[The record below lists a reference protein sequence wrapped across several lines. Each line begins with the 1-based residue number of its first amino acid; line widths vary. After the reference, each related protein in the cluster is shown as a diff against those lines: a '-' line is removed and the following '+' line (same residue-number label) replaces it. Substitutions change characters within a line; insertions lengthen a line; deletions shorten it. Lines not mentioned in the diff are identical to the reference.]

1 MFIEIHLRCSS
12 LKAFFVTGRCLN
24 MESGSLIK
32 FQVGDADELQ
42 RTPLNFIK
50 IGFITSRKQGILL
63 QIRKDDLQNNIFKSA
78 ALSVNNNG
86 KVNQR
91 ETT

>member
-1 MFIEIHLRCSS
+1 
-12 LKAFFVTGRCLN
+12 

-78 ALSVNNNG
+78 TLSVNNNG
-86 KVNQR
+86 KEIKGRLLKRGVNR
-91 ETT
+91 WFVSAI